1 MTNGQQERNMK
12 KVLRALG
19 LLMVTGWS
27 SSATAQMWDSTQ
39 LSLMMPSMYHTDP
52 LSVMLDDQANRERQ
66 RGTPDPHTKRAP
78 LGAEQAVAVDM
89 PNLRYVPSKTRRS
102 TNLAAFLQKT
112 RTVDPQEAADMQK
125 LFAEGDFI
133 EKIGALVAPQGLHI
147 DNVADAYAL
156 WWITAWQAA
165 HGNNDTPSRA
175 VLGAVRQQAANAV
188 TATGEIARASDAQ
201 KQELAEALWV
211 QSALIDGAVEQAKRD
226 PSRLRAVGDAVRK
239 GARGMGLDLDAI
251 DLTSQGFV
259 PVGVGQ
265 NDAPATTPKPGSTAP
280 YGALALAAGGMG
292 VGGFLMLRQR
302 RG

>member
-1 MTNGQQERNMK
+1 MK
-12 KVLRALG
+12 RFLAITPLVLAA
-19 LLMVTGWS
+19 GWVNEAAAQDVS
-27 SSATAQMWDSTQ
+27 SWSTI
-39 LSLMMPSMYHTDP
+39 MPSITHTDP
-52 LSVMLDDQANRERQ
+52 LSMMLDDRMHQDEARRA
-66 RGTPDPHTKRAP
+66 RMAGRRLATPEAP
-78 LGAEQAVAVDM
+78 RTLSPAAVSV
-89 PNLRYVPSKTRRS
+89 LRYTPSKTRRS
-102 TNLAAFLQKT
+102 ANLAAFIQKT
-112 RTVDPQEAADMQK
+112 RAADPAGAADLQK
-125 LFAEGDFI
+125 LFAQGDFI
-133 EKIGALVAPQGLHI
+133 EKIGALVAPQGLRI
-147 DNVADAYAL
+147 DNVADAYTL

-175 VLGAVRQQAANAV
+175 VLSAVRAQAASAV

-226 PSRLRAVGDAVRK
+226 PSRLRAIGDAVRQ
-239 GARGMGLDLDAI
+239 GAKGMGLNLDAI

-265 NDAPATTPKPGSTAP
+265 TDAPATTPKPGSAAP
-280 YGALALAAGGMG
+280 YGALAMAAGGMG

>member
-1 MTNGQQERNMK
+1 MK
-12 KVLRALG
+12 KILGALA
-19 LLMVTGWS
+19 LVVASAWS
-27 SSATAQMWDSTQ
+27 SNATAQMWDSTQ
-39 LSLMMPSMYHTDP
+39 LSLMLPSMYHTDP
-52 LSVMLDDQANRERQ
+52 LSITLEDRER
-66 RGTPDPHTKRAP
+66 RGETRARR
-78 LGAEQAVAVDM
+78 VAPNA
-89 PNLRYVPSKTRRS
+89 PNLRAPRTLQPAELATLRYTPSKARR
-102 TNLAAFLQKT
+102 TANLATFVQKT
-112 RTVDPQEAADMQK
+112 RAGDPRGAADLQK

-175 VLGAVRQQAANAV
+175 VLSAVRQQAASAV
-188 TATGEIARASDAQ
+188 AATGEIAHASDAQ

-239 GARGMGLDLDAI
+239 GAKGLGLNLDAI

-265 NDAPATTPKPGSTAP
+265 NDAPSTTPKPGSTAP

>member
-1 MTNGQQERNMK
+1 MKRFLAATLLTLAAGWTNPAAAQI
-12 KVLRALG
+12 VD
-19 LLMVTGWS
+19 GWS
-27 SSATAQMWDSTQ
+27 WSVLTPSIGKTDQLGMALEDRKRQDQARGHTMRRTPDLAAARGMATTDASALRYAPSKARRSANLTAFVNKTRA
-39 LSLMMPSMYHTDP
+39 TDP
-52 LSVMLDDQANRERQ
+52 K
-66 RGTPDPHTKRAP
+66 G
-78 LGAEQAVAVDM
+78 
-89 PNLRYVPSKTRRS
+89 
-102 TNLAAFLQKT
+102 
-112 RTVDPQEAADMQK
+112 AADLQK
-125 LFAEGDFI
+125 LFAGGDFI

-165 HGNNDTPSRA
+165 HGSNDTPSRA
-175 VLGAVRQQAANAV
+175 VLSAVRQQAANAV
-188 TATGEIARASDAQ
+188 VATGEIARASDAQ

-239 GARGMGLDLDAI
+239 GAKGMGLNLDAI

-265 NDAPATTPKPGSTAP
+265 NDAPSTTPKPGSAAP
-280 YGALALAAGGMG
+280 YGALALATGGMG

>member
-1 MTNGQQERNMK
+1 MTVGQQERNMK

-66 RGTPDPHTKRAP
+66 PGTPEPHTKRAP
-78 LGAEQAVAVDM
+78 AGAEQAIAVGM
-89 PNLRYVPSKTRRS
+89 SRLRYVPSKTRRS
-102 TNLAAFLQKT
+102 ANLAAFVQKT
-112 RTVDPQEAADMQK
+112 RAVDPRGA
-125 LFAEGDFI
+125 AEGDFI
-133 EKIGALVAPQGLHI
+133 ERIGALVAPHGLRI
-147 DNVADAYAL
+147 DNVADAYTM
-156 WWITAWQAA
+156 WWITAWHAARGENDDPSPATLTAVRAQAA
-165 HGNNDTPSRA
+165 HAIT
-175 VLGAVRQQAANAV
+175 
-188 TATGEIARASDAQ
+188 TTGEIARASDAQ

-211 QSALIDGAVEQAKRD
+211 QSALIDVAMEQAKRD
-226 PSRLRAVGDAVRK
+226 PSRLRAVGDAVRQ
-239 GARGMGLDLDAI
+239 GAKRMGLNLDTI
-251 DLTSQGFV
+251 DLTSKGFV

-265 NDAPATTPKPGSTAP
+265 NDAPATTPKPGSATP

-302 RG
+302 RS

>member
-1 MTNGQQERNMK
+1 M
-12 KVLRALG
+12 G
-19 LLMVTGWS
+19 LTVSWASCAKAQIVDGWS
-27 SSATAQMWDSTQ
+27 WSI
-39 LSLMMPSMYHTDP
+39 LVPSVGRTDP
-52 LSVMLDDQANRERQ
+52 LGMFLNDRRREDEARQ
-66 RGTPDPHTKRAP
+66 RRALPRTPELPETRNAP
-78 LGAEQAVAVDM
+78 PGDASS
-89 PNLRYVPSKTRRS
+89 LRYLPTKARRS
-102 TNLAAFLQKT
+102 ANLAAFVQKT
-112 RTVDPQEAADMQK
+112 RATDPRGAADLQK

-188 TATGEIARASDAQ
+188 TATDEIARASDAQ

-226 PSRLRAVGDAVRK
+226 PSRLRAVGDVVRK
-239 GARGMGLDLDAI
+239 GAKGMGLNLDAL

-259 PVGVGQ
+259 PASVGR
-265 NDAPATTPKPGSTAP
+265 NDTLHQTPGNGGTSPAFGVV
-280 YGALALAAGGMG
+280 ALAAGGMG
-292 VGGFLMLRQR
+292 VGGLLLLRQR

>member
-1 MTNGQQERNMK
+1 MK
-12 KVLRALG
+12 RFLAITTLVLAA
-19 LLMVTGWS
+19 GWVNEAAAQDVS
-27 SSATAQMWDSTQ
+27 SWSTI
-39 LSLMMPSMYHTDP
+39 MPSITHTDP
-52 LSVMLDDQANRERQ
+52 LSMMLDDRMHQDEARRA
-66 RGTPDPHTKRAP
+66 RSAGRRLTSPDAARTMSPAATS
-78 LGAEQAVAVDM
+78 V
-89 PNLRYVPSKTRRS
+89 LRYTPSKPRRS
-102 TNLAAFLQKT
+102 ANLAAFVQKT
-112 RTVDPQEAADMQK
+112 RAADPAGAADLQK

-133 EKIGALVAPQGLHI
+133 EKIGALVAPQGLRI

-188 TATGEIARASDAQ
+188 VATGEIARASDAQ

-226 PSRLRAVGDAVRK
+226 PSRLRAVGDAVRQ
-239 GARGMGLDLDAI
+239 GAKGMGLNLDAI

-265 NDAPATTPKPGSTAP
+265 NDAPATTPKPASAAP

>member
-1 MTNGQQERNMK
+1 MMRQFLAIAT
-12 KVLRALG
+12 LG
-19 LLMVTGWS
+19 LTTVFTTPAIAQDGS
-27 SSATAQMWDSTQ
+27 SFAMILPTLT
-39 LSLMMPSMYHTDP
+39 HTDP
-52 LSVMLDDQANRERQ
+52 LSMMLDDRESQEAERPRRASRRGVAFDMGQQ
-66 RGTPDPHTKRAP
+66 RPAPD
-78 LGAEQAVAVDM
+78 M
-89 PNLRYVPSKTRRS
+89 SSLRYAPSKARRS
-102 TNLAAFLQKT
+102 ANLATFIAKT
-112 RTVDPQEAADMQK
+112 RAADPKGAADLRK

-133 EKIGALVAPQGLHI
+133 EKIGALVAPQGLRI

-165 HGNNDTPSRA
+165 HGTNDTPSRA

-188 TATGEIARASDAQ
+188 VATGEIAHASDAQ

-226 PSRLRAVGDAVRK
+226 PSRLRAIGDAVRQ
-239 GARGMGLDLDAI
+239 GAKGMGLNLDAI

-265 NDAPATTPKPGSTAP
+265 NDAPATTPEPGSAAP

>member
-1 MTNGQQERNMK
+1 MK
-12 KVLRALG
+12 RFLAITTLVLAA
-19 LLMVTGWS
+19 GWVNEAAAQDVS
-27 SSATAQMWDSTQ
+27 SWSTI
-39 LSLMMPSMYHTDP
+39 MPSITHTDP
-52 LSVMLDDQANRERQ
+52 LSMMLDDRMHQDEARRA
-66 RGTPDPHTKRAP
+66 RMAGRRLATPEAP
-78 LGAEQAVAVDM
+78 RTLSPAAVSV
-89 PNLRYVPSKTRRS
+89 LRYTPSKPRRS
-102 TNLAAFLQKT
+102 ANLAAFIQKT
-112 RTVDPQEAADMQK
+112 RAADPAGAADLQK

-165 HGNNDTPSRA
+165 HGTNDTPSRA

-188 TATGEIARASDAQ
+188 VATGEIAHASDAQ

-226 PSRLRAVGDAVRK
+226 PSRLRAIGDAVRK
-239 GARGMGLDLDAI
+239 GAKGMGLNLDAI

-265 NDAPATTPKPGSTAP
+265 NDAPATTPEPGSAAP

>member
-1 MTNGQQERNMK
+1 
-12 KVLRALG
+12 
-19 LLMVTGWS
+19 MVPILST
-27 SSATAQMWDSTQ
+27 AT
-39 LSLMMPSMYHTDP
+39 HTDP
-52 LSVMLDDQANRERQ
+52 LSMVLNQQTRAQADRGRPTEPNITGRRMQ
-66 RGTPDPHTKRAP
+66 RDLPPS
-78 LGAEQAVAVDM
+78 DM
-89 PNLRYVPSKTRRS
+89 TALRYAPSKARRA
-102 TNLAAFLQKT
+102 TNLAAFVQKT
-112 RTVDPQEAADMQK
+112 RATDPKGATDLQK

-188 TATGEIARASDAQ
+188 AATGEIAHASDAQ

-211 QSALIDGAVEQAKRD
+211 QSALVDGAVEQAKRD

-239 GARGMGLDLDAI
+239 GAKGMGLNLDAI
-251 DLTSQGFV
+251 DLTSHGFV
-259 PVGVGQ
+259 PAGVGR
-265 NDAPATTPKPGSTAP
+265 NDTLHQTPGNGGSSPAF
-280 YGALALAAGGMG
+280 GAVALAAGGMG
-292 VGGFLMLRQR
+292 VGGLLLLRQR